1 MKEPN
6 KIDGNRRDLLKGLG
20 IAAVVSLLP
29 ETGNAA
35 QNNAAPK
42 AAWDIPFTGE
52 IPDTLPEGYNILLIT
67 CDQERYFERY
77 PFPVPG
83 RERLMKTGITL
94 PIIRTRPTFVR
105 HRALSCTPGSI
116 CRTPGCLII
125 LASPG

>member
-42 AAWDIPFTGE
+42 AAWDIPFTAKSLTHCPKAT
-52 IPDTLPEGYNILLIT
+52 IFY
-67 CDQERYFERY
+67 
-77 PFPVPG
+77 
-83 RERLMKTGITL
+83 
-94 PIIRTRPTFVR
+94 
-105 HRALSCTPGSI
+105 S
-116 CRTPGCLII
+116 
-125 LASPG
+125 

>member
-35 QNNAAPK
+35 QNNAAAK

-67 CDQERYFERY
+67 CDQERYFRA
-77 PFPVPG
+77 VSLSGAGPG
-83 RERLMKTGITL
+83 TPDENGYHFYQSSEHGQRLYAIAL
-94 PIIRTRPTFVR
+94 CHV
-105 HRALSCTPGSI
+105 HRAPYAAH
-116 CRTPGCLII
+116 PDV
-125 LASPG
+125 

>member
-52 IPDTLPEGYNILLIT
+52 IPDNLRSGTLFRAVSLSGAG
-67 CDQERYFERY
+67 
-77 PFPVPG
+77 PG
-83 RERLMKTGITL
+83 TPYENVYHFYQSSEHGQRLYAIAL
-94 PIIRTRPTFVR
+94 CHV
-105 HRALSCTPGSI
+105 HRAPYAAH
-116 CRTPGCLII
+116 PDV
-125 LASPG
+125 

>member
-52 IPDTLPEGYNILLIT
+52 IPDT
-67 CDQERYFERY
+67 
-77 PFPVPG
+77 
-83 RERLMKTGITL
+83 
-94 PIIRTRPTFVR
+94 
-105 HRALSCTPGSI
+105 
-116 CRTPGCLII
+116 
-125 LASPG
+125 

>member
-52 IPDTLPEGYNILLIT
+52 IPETLPEGYNILLIT

-77 PFPVPG
+77 PG
-83 RERLMKTGITL
+83 DAANL
-94 PIIRTRPTFVR
+94 
-105 HRALSCTPGSI
+105 
-116 CRTPGCLII
+116 LI
-125 LASPG
+125 

>member
-1 MKEPN
+1 ME
-6 KIDGNRRDLLKGLG
+6 IAAISLKGLG

-67 CDQERYFERY
+67 CDQNVISSGI
-77 PFPVPG
+77 PF
-83 RERLMKTGITL
+83 RC
-94 PIIRTRPTFVR
+94 
-105 HRALSCTPGSI
+105 RAGN
-116 CRTPGCLII
+116 
-125 LASPG
+125 A

>member
-35 QNNAAPK
+35 QNNAAAK

-52 IPDTLPEGYNILLIT
+52 ILTHCPKATIFY
-67 CDQERYFERY
+67 
-77 PFPVPG
+77 
-83 RERLMKTGITL
+83 
-94 PIIRTRPTFVR
+94 
-105 HRALSCTPGSI
+105 
-116 CRTPGCLII
+116 
-125 LASPG
+125 